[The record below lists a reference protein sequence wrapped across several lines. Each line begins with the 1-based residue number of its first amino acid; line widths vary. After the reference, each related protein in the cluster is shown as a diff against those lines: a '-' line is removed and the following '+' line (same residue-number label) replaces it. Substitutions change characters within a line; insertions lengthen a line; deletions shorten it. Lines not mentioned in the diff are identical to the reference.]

1 MNGYF
6 HDVLII
12 VSNKTWTSIRSR
24 ASPKVSIY
32 WRVNEE
38 LGIETGE
45 SKTPVILRLP
55 TNTLELQ
62 AGTTPSP
69 MDGRG
74 GGGMMKHWRNN
85 AYQK

>member
-38 LGIETGE
+38 LGIEKRKQLMEHRLHVYKVSGLGR
-45 SKTPVILRLP
+45 SKHDEIS
-55 TNTLELQ
+55 LQ
-62 AGTTPSP
+62 E
-69 MDGRG
+69 
-74 GGGMMKHWRNN
+74 
-85 AYQK
+85 